1 MSLRGPDLKTIVTV
15 AEVKELLGKGQTY
28 SEIAELLDIKEKSLS
43 AYMVRNGVRVKN
55 PNAHGKDTNQLRRL
69 REASGLSINEVA
81 DRMNITQQAV
91 SAHELNK
98 RQPSERNALK
108 YAVLYDVPSIY
119 EESEGNE

>member
-28 SEIAELLDIKEKSLS
+28 SEIAELLNINERSLS
-43 AYMVRNGVRVKN
+43 AYMLRSGFRVQKPN
-55 PNAHGKDTNQLRRL
+55 PHGKDKNYLRRL
-69 REASGLSINEVA
+69 REAHGLSINEVA
-81 DRMNITQQAV
+81 DRMNITHQAV

-119 EESEGNE
+119 EVE